1 MITFASSFAMGK
13 ARRWGKFSKCGATLE
28 DELSLYSLSLI
39 KAYDLELYLTS
50 NILVSNEYH
59 VTKNEHEN
67 DACCMLHIHC
77 TQINS
82 LFCLFFIFYI
92 IIIIIIIINYFEFV
106 VVVIIIII
114 FIDPPS
120 SSSFFRIHYCIK
132 LKCSSKG
139 VSSAY
144 IVRIKLLQRGAQ
156 GGRGRLGG
164 NRALLHHPS
173 WVCTYVHL
181 L

>member
-13 ARRWGKFSKCGATLE
+13 ACRWGKFSKCGATLE

-82 LFCLFFIFYI
+82 LFCFFFFLHYYYYYY
-92 IIIIIIIINYFEFV
+92 YFKK
-106 VVVIIIII
+106 
-114 FIDPPS
+114 
-120 SSSFFRIHYCIK
+120 FF
-132 LKCSSKG
+132 
-139 VSSAY
+139 
-144 IVRIKLLQRGAQ
+144 
-156 GGRGRLGG
+156 
-164 NRALLHHPS
+164 
-173 WVCTYVHL
+173 WVCCCCCYYYYYYYYFHWSSLIIL
-181 L
+181 LFQNLLLY